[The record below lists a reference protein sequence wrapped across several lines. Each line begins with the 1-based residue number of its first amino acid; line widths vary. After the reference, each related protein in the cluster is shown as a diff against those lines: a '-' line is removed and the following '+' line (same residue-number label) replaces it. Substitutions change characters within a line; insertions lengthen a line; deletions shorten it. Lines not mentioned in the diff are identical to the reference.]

1 MADTNE
7 KAAAVAER
15 PDDAPILQVRDLA
28 VSVSSKAGPY
38 RVVEGVG
45 FDVMPGEML
54 GIVGESGCGKSMTM
68 SAVMGLLPDNA
79 AVDEGSVLFK
89 GRDVRSL
96 GRRELESLRGSQM
109 AMVFQDPM
117 TALDPLYTVGTQI
130 LEVISKHLGK
140 RGAEARELAVDYLR
154 RVGLSEP
161 EKRLKQYPFE
171 LSGGMRQRVIIAIA
185 LCCRPDLLICD
196 EPTTALDVTI
206 QARIL
211 DLIRDLHRE
220 LGGAVVF
227 ISHNMGVIA
236 SLCDRVLVMYAGRV
250 VERGRVDD
258 IFYRTAHPYTEG
270 LLSCIPSLDGPRDE
284 PLVPI
289 PGAVADPRRKTAG
302 CPFAPRCARCMGIC
316 LKELPPEFDLG
327 DGHGCSCWLAVD
339 ALRSAR
345 NEEEVAAHVER

>member
-1 MADTNE
+1 MANE
-7 KAAAVAER
+7 TEASVGMQADGPLLR
-15 PDDAPILQVRDLA
+15 VRDLG
-28 VSVSSKAGPY
+28 VRISSKKGSY
-38 RVVEGVG
+38 RVVDGVG
-45 FDVMPGEML
+45 FDVARGEIL

-79 AVDEGSVLFK
+79 AIDEGTVELD
-89 GRDVRSL
+89 GTDVRSL
-96 GRRELESLRGSQM
+96 DRRSMEQLRGGRM

-117 TALDPLYTVGTQI
+117 TALDPLYTVGSQI
-130 LEVISKHLGK
+130 GEAIRAHLGL
-140 RGAEARELAVDYLR
+140 RGQAARDVAIDYLR

-211 DLIRDLHRE
+211 DLIRELHEE

-250 VERGRVDD
+250 VERGTVWQL
-258 IFYRTAHPYTEG
+258 FNETAHPYTKG
-270 LLSCIPSLDGPRDE
+270 LLTCVPSLDGERSA

-289 PGAVADPRRKTAG
+289 PGTVGNPRTRPVG
-302 CPFAPRCARCMGIC
+302 CPFAPRCGRAMAVC
-316 LKELPPEFDLG
+316 LRACPPEFDLG
-327 DGHGCSCWLAVD
+327 AGHGCACWLACD
-339 ALRSAR
+339 AAK
-345 NEEEVAAHVER
+345 EAHEHGER